1 MNEVTQNT
9 DRFHKPLGEMSSD
22 ESFPKP
28 KEQTM
33 LEFAPEPFDFNK
45 IKNQKLSFTVGKK
58 YPLIGREK
66 YLIKTI
72 DDTEKEVL
80 VNEAFFINEINL
92 SGFEEQPI
100 YQASNWD
107 IRKLAAEKNVKP
119 IEVLDSDLLKMSGV
133 SVCKNWTDVNT
144 WDCKSGKA
152 YYLSS
157 SPLSTE
163 KLTNSNSIHEG
174 VVKDDGNE
182 LMNDCTK
189 CAVAIENVFGQG
201 TIDPDDLISSIAGY
215 FSKSEL
221 SLKWDGNLNH
231 LCVNDVKTK
240 ISYKEV
246 RIAYDSLKK
255 MFNAKMAKRA
265 ISKLIA
271 QQLKKVF

>member
-1 MNEVTQNT
+1 MRKMNEATENK
-9 DRFHKPLGEMSSD
+9 DRFYKPLGEL
-22 ESFPKP
+22 
-28 KEQTM
+28 KEQVM
-33 LEFAPEPFDFNK
+33 LEFAPEPFDLIK

-58 YPLIGREK
+58 YPLIEK
-66 YLIKTI
+66 KEYFIKTI

-80 VNEAFFINEINL
+80 VNEFYFINEINL

-100 YQASNWD
+100 YQSSNWD

-119 IEVLDSDLLKMSGV
+119 LEVLDDDLLKMSGV

-182 LMNDCTK
+182 LMHNYAK
-189 CAVAIENVFGQG
+189 CAAAIENVFGQG
-201 TIDPDDLISSIAGY
+201 TIDPDELISSIAEY

-221 SLKWDGNLNH
+221 SLKWDENLNH

-240 ISYKEV
+240 IMYKEV
-246 RIAYDSLKK
+246 RIAYESLKK
-255 MFNAKMAKRA
+255 IINSKMAKRA